1 MARETLPIVGEVH
14 LPLGHLTVRVGK
26 TACGSRFWS
35 LWPDGPIGGTLER
48 MIVNGFIDD
57 PEGTARELEAWAEG
71 VRSITHMEASA

>member
-1 MARETLPIVGEVH
+1 MARETLPIAREVH
-14 LPLGHLTVRVGK
+14 LPLGHLQVRVGL

-57 PEGTARELEAWAEG
+57 HEALAGELEAWAAAVREIGAEG
-71 VRSITHMEASA
+71 QT